1 MNAGTTLDQ
10 PCHRR
15 HVMGQVEEL
24 LATWRAGEAAA
35 LAAVRGTDAR
45 RDAEAAV
52 EKARDAYHA
61 LVAAQ
66 ADVARELAKSG
77 L

>member
-1 MNAGTTLDQ
+1 MD
-10 PCHRR
+10 
-15 HVMGQVEEL
+15 QVEEL
-24 LATWRAGEAAA
+24 LARWRAAEAAVP
-35 LAAVRGTDAR
+35 AAARGTDAR
-45 RDAEAAV
+45 RAAEAAV

>member
-1 MNAGTTLDQ
+1 MSGGTTFDQ
-10 PCHRR
+10 TYDRR

-24 LATWRAGEAAA
+24 LATWRAAEAAA

-66 ADVARELAKSG
+66 ADVARDLAKSG